1 MADKD
6 AQEVK
11 EILEAV
17 SETVPKL
24 LNEITETLF
33 NPERTKEFGKTV
45 AEFYKTMVES
55 GMPPEQAFELTK
67 KFMDSSSPGSM
78 ISQALGGI
86 GGGDSKVIN
95 IGGGHGPGP
104 DFDDDIEKKIKE
116 KMEKKGLNI
125 KID

>member
-6 AQEVK
+6 AQEVR

-45 AEFYKTMVES
+45 AEFYKTMVEN

-86 GGGDSKVIN
+86 GGDSNVIN
-95 IGGGHGPGP
+95 IGGKEVGPEFGNG
-104 DFDDDIEKKIKE
+104 IEKKIKM
-116 KMEKKGLNI
+116 KMKEKGL
-125 KID
+125 DVDDE

>member
-33 NPERTKEFGKTV
+33 NPEKTKEFGKTV
-45 AEFYKTMVES
+45 AEFYKTMVEN

-86 GGGDSKVIN
+86 GGGGDNNVIN
-95 IGGGHGPGP
+95 IGGKEVGPEFG
-104 DFDDDIEKKIKE
+104 DDIEKKIKE

>member
-1 MADKD
+1 MGDTD

-45 AEFYKTMVES
+45 AEFYKTMVEN

-67 KFMDSSSPGSM
+67 KFMDSSSPGSV

-86 GGGDSKVIN
+86 GGDSNVIN
-95 IGGGHGPGP
+95 IGGKEVGPEFGNG
-104 DFDDDIEKKIKE
+104 IE
-116 KMEKKGLNI
+116 
-125 KID
+125 